1 MTLNLLDRLK
11 ISWKLNLL
19 AALTAIA
26 LVAVVAFAAW
36 LLHEKI
42 YQERQARLKNA
53 VEIAIS
59 LTSAADERMKAGM
72 PREESLKILRK
83 EISDIRFDNG
93 AGYFFAYVDNGIVL
107 FDGNKPAAAGDD
119 RSGNKDSN
127 GKPTVAN
134 MIAAARAEAGE
145 GFVDYMF
152 PKPGE
157 TKPSPKLA
165 YVQRFAPWDA
175 VIGTGAYTDD
185 IESEYQAAL
194 LKLGGI
200 AAAILAV
207 AVLLTTV
214 IARNVTR
221 PLAGIKGKMDQLAAG
236 DLKFQV
242 TEAERGDEVGAMA
255 RSVKV
260 FRDNAEALERMKA
273 EQAALEAKAAAERR
287 AAALKMADEFE
298 ASVMDVV
305 KAVSQSAAEM
315 QQTAQL
321 MAAAAQEGSTQ
332 AAGVASASEQT
343 SANVQTVATAADEL
357 ATTANE
363 VGRQVSEA
371 ARISQSA
378 GEETARAGELMHQ
391 LAEAAERIGAV
402 VKLITDIASQTNLL
416 ALNATIEAARAG
428 DAGKGFA
435 VVAGEVKTLATQTA
449 RATDDIR
456 AQIAAV
462 QEESR
467 RAAGAIGGIETVIKQ
482 VREIS
487 ATIASAVDEQSAAT
501 QEIAR
506 NVNEASQGTL
516 MVSESIVGVTQAA
529 GSTGAAAEQ
538 VLASARALAEHSVKL
553 RGEVDNFLTNV
564 RAA

>member
-1 MTLNLLDRLK
+1 MAMLDRLK

-36 LLHEKI
+36 ILHQKI
-42 YQERQARLKNA
+42 YQERKARLHNS
-53 VEIAIS
+53 VEIALS
-59 LTSAADERMKAGM
+59 LAQAAEERIKAGT
-72 PREESLKILRK
+72 PREDSMNTFRK
-83 EISDIRFDNG
+83 EINDIRFDGG
-93 AGYFFAYVDNGIVL
+93 AGYFFVYAANGIVL
-107 FDGNKPAAAGDD
+107 ANGVKPEVVGQDASDLRDANGWPMVKAQIATIDQPDGGYVEYVFLN
-119 RSGNKDSN
+119 
-127 GKPTVAN
+127 
-134 MIAAARAEAGE
+134 
-145 GFVDYMF
+145 
-152 PKPGE
+152 PK
-157 TKPSPKLA
+157 TKKNAPKIS
-165 YVQRFAPWDA
+165 YSVKFAPWNA

-207 AVLLTTV
+207 AILLTTL
-214 IARNVTR
+214 IARNVSR
-221 PLAGIKGKMDQLAAG
+221 PLAGLKGKMDQLAAG

-255 RSVKV
+255 RAVRV

-273 EQAALEAKAAAERR
+273 EQAALEAKTAAERR

-305 KAVSQSAAEM
+305 KAVSQSATEM

-321 MAAAAQEGSTQ
+321 MAAAAQEGSAQ

-357 ATTANE
+357 ASTANE

-378 GEETARAGELMHQ
+378 GEETARAGELMHG
-391 LAEAAERIGAV
+391 LADAAERIDAV

-456 AQIAAV
+456 AQIGAV
-462 QEESR
+462 QDESR
-467 RAAGAIGGIETVIKQ
+467 RAAAAIGGIENVIKQ

-487 ATIASAVDEQSAAT
+487 ASIASAVDQQSAAT

-506 NVNEASQGTL
+506 NVNQAAQGTQV
-516 MVSESIVGVTQAA
+516 VSESIVGVTQAA

-538 VLASARALAEHSVKL
+538 VLASARALAEYSVKL
-553 RGEVDNFLTNV
+553 RGEVDTFLSNV